1 MLKGKR
7 RGRGREKGRRERG
20 REEEGGEM
28 CWSQLTVQAV
38 FYSFS
43 LSLCLS
49 LRDWRREGEW
59 EHVEGG
65 GVLNYDKFDLT
76 LDSFTSSA

>member
-28 CWSQLTVQAV
+28 CWSQLTVQL
-38 FYSFS
+38 FFIRS
-43 LSLCLS
+43 LSVS

-65 GVLNYDKFDLT
+65 GVLNFDKFDLT